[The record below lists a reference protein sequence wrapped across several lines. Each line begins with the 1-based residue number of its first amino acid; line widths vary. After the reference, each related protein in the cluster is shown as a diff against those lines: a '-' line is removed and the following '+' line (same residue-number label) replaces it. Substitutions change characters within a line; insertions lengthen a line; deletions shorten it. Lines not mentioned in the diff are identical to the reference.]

1 MTLYI
6 ILIFSAICVGM
17 AISVKAFGTGG
28 KRKRIFQDI
37 YFSIEEVDG
46 IGVLYTKT
54 GEYSAVLKMENPVQK
69 YSANIEAYYEFTHL
83 FAALAQTLGEGY
95 ALHKQDVFVRKAFKE
110 ENGGNHE
117 FLSESYFR
125 YFNGRPFTDSV
136 CYLTIT
142 QENKKSRL
150 FSYDDKK
157 WKDFLVKVGK
167 VKDQLRDRGISSRF
181 LNADEVKH
189 FVDQYLA
196 QNYTDKNISLNNFQ
210 VSEEQIGVGS
220 RKFKV

>member
-69 YSANIEAYYEFTHL
+69 SPPL
-83 FAALAQTLGEGY
+83 PRPW
-95 ALHKQDVFVRKAFKE
+95 VKAM
-110 ENGGNHE
+110 
-117 FLSESYFR
+117 
-125 YFNGRPFTDSV
+125 PCT
-136 CYLTIT
+136 
-142 QENKKSRL
+142 SRTCL
-150 FSYDDKK
+150 
-157 WKDFLVKVGK
+157 
-167 VKDQLRDRGISSRF
+167 
-181 LNADEVKH
+181 
-189 FVDQYLA
+189 
-196 QNYTDKNISLNNFQ
+196 
-210 VSEEQIGVGS
+210 
-220 RKFKV
+220 

>member
-150 FSYDDKK
+150 MSFDNKK
-157 WKDFLVKVGK
+157 WRDFLVKIRK
-167 VKDQLRDRGISSRF
+167 VHDQLSYVPMKISP
-181 LNADEVKH
+181 
-189 FVDQYLA
+189 
-196 QNYTDKNISLNNFQ
+196 
-210 VSEEQIGVGS
+210 
-220 RKFKV
+220 

>member
-83 FAALAQTLGEGY
+83 GRCKGIPYAAFQNCTGY
-95 ALHKQDVFVRKAFKE
+95 HIK
-110 ENGGNHE
+110 
-117 FLSESYFR
+117 
-125 YFNGRPFTDSV
+125 P
-136 CYLTIT
+136 
-142 QENKKSRL
+142 
-150 FSYDDKK
+150 
-157 WKDFLVKVGK
+157 
-167 VKDQLRDRGISSRF
+167 
-181 LNADEVKH
+181 
-189 FVDQYLA
+189 
-196 QNYTDKNISLNNFQ
+196 
-210 VSEEQIGVGS
+210 
-220 RKFKV
+220 